1 MTIPSTSKPAK
12 MDRPLERTSE
22 AEIKNCTPR
31 GAVLF
36 SGGGNCGINWK
47 N

>member
-1 MTIPSTSKPAK
+1 MTTPNTPEAAK
-12 MDRPLERTSE
+12 MDRPLERTWE
-22 AEIKNCTPR
+22 AEIKKCTPR
-31 GAVLF
+31 GAFLF